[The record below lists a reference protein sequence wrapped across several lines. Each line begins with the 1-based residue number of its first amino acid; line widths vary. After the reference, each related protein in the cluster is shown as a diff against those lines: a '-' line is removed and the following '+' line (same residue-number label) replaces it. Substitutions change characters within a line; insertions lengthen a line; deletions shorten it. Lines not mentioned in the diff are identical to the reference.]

1 MNEMSQILPTFAIL
15 VLLAAVALWLLA
27 RGGREREGL
36 PAGVVVYADTGAW
49 QRNERPLYSARYRLS
64 GKPDYLV
71 RDGQNMIPV
80 EIKSRAAPQTP
91 YLSHVMQLASYCLL

>member
-27 RGGREREGL
+27 RRGRRREGL
-36 PAGVVVYADTGAW
+36 PAGVVVYADTGVW
-49 QRNERPLYSARYRLS
+49 QRNERPLYSQRYRLS

-71 RDGQNMIPV
+71 RDGRNIVPV
-80 EIKSRAAPQTP
+80 EVKSGAAPDTP
-91 YLSHVMQLASYCLL
+91 YLSHVMQLAADCL